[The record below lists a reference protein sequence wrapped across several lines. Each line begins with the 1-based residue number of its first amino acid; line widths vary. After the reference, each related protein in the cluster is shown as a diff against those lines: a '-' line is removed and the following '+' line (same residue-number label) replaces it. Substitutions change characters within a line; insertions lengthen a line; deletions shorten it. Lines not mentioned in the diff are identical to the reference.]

1 MSCQVES
8 EATQSQMTR
17 EYTGI
22 RFKIHNQNPAFDWKQ
37 IGWRQLQKCLETCT
51 GVRVGR
57 PQKLSAVA
65 GRVTGGW
72 SFQLQWRGEVLCRK
86 ESHYDLDSSC
96 ERKKKKREE
105 IRNI

>member
-1 MSCQVES
+1 MSRQVES

-65 GRVTGGW
+65 GRVTGG
-72 SFQLQWRGEVLCRK
+72 EEKC
-86 ESHYDLDSSC
+86 YA
-96 ERKKKKREE
+96 ERNPIMTWTVPVREKKKER
-105 IRNI
+105 RNKKYLIP